1 MSKNE
6 SDLIRRAKDG
16 DSSAFEDLVLTHQ
29 TKVYNLALRMTGNPE
44 DALDLSQ
51 ETFIRVYKALPL
63 FKGQSTF
70 STWIYSI
77 ASNICLDFL
86 RKQKKKKAVSISFS
100 DLSKEDD
107 SAFELPDSRF
117 DPERE
122 YEKAELRDAIAAGLD
137 TLSPE
142 HREILILREIN
153 GLSYRE
159 ICDALDLE
167 EGTVKSRIS
176 RARLQLCNFL
186 GNNSGKKASKERKG
200 R

>member
-6 SDLIRRAKDG
+6 SDLIRRAKEG
-16 DSSAFEDLVLTHQ
+16 DSSAFEELVLTHQ

-86 RKQKKKKAVSISFS
+86 R
-100 DLSKEDD
+100 
-107 SAFELPDSRF
+107 
-117 DPERE
+117 
-122 YEKAELRDAIAAGLD
+122 
-137 TLSPE
+137 
-142 HREILILREIN
+142 
-153 GLSYRE
+153 
-159 ICDALDLE
+159 
-167 EGTVKSRIS
+167 
-176 RARLQLCNFL
+176 
-186 GNNSGKKASKERKG
+186 
-200 R
+200 